1 MKTIINKGFRTFTY
15 FNEKKEVETLQRNE
29 VIEIDDKQAKTL
41 LKFKDIEELIIK
53 IKNKTDNNSNNSNN
67 RNNRNNRNN
76 NRNNRNNDKD
86 KNSNNVENTEDKDNT
101 ENTEQQ
107 NG

>member
-53 IKNKTDNNSNNSNN
+53 IKNKTNNNSNNSNN
-67 RNNRNNRNN
+67 RNNK
-76 NRNNRNNDKD
+76 KD
-86 KNSNNVENTEDKDNT
+86 KNQNNTENKEDKKDKEDKENTENIENK

>member
-53 IKNKTDNNSNNSNN
+53 IKNKTDNNSNN
-67 RNNRNNRNN
+67 RNNRNN
-76 NRNNRNNDKD
+76 NKKD
-86 KNSNNVENTEDKDNT
+86 KNQNNTENKENTENIENK

>member
-15 FNEKKEVETLQRNE
+15 FNEKGEVETLQRNE

-53 IKNKTDNNSNNSNN
+53 IKNKNDKTK
-67 RNNRNNRNN
+67 NN
-76 NRNNRNNDKD
+76 NK
-86 KNSNNVENTEDKDNT
+86 
-101 ENTEQQ
+101 NTEQ